1 MYEFDAFRVDPVRRL
16 LLRDGE
22 VVPVTPKALSIL
34 LILLERAGEVVE
46 KSELIE
52 RIWQGAFVTE
62 ANLTQNV
69 FSLRKCLG
77 ERANDNRY
85 IVTVPGQGYTF
96 AGEMRR
102 FERFATSEIPIVV
115 IDELAAPTAAGMPDP
130 FPPLRL
136 TADTPRTPPPTS
148 LSAVAAAA
156 AAAARIPTSEMAAAA
171 PPAAPRRRGF
181 LLWGAAGILLLLLAA
196 VAVHVLGHLGDP
208 KPGARGV
215 RPAIAVLD
223 FKSLSPSSDT
233 RWLETAFSEML
244 TTELAAGGKMRVIR
258 GERVAQAVRSLALG
272 DPASLGPADLERLR
286 NTLGADMVVMGSFLP
301 IKGQIRLDL
310 RVVQIPSGETVVS
323 LVEMGNQPE
332 LFDLVSRTG
341 QQLRDR
347 LGVKELSPQ
356 QVRETVALRPSSPDS
371 SRLYSEGI
379 ARLRAFDPPGALAL
393 LQQAA
398 AADPSSAVIH
408 SALSQ
413 AWSTYG
419 ADARAV
425 AEARRARELAGP
437 LAREERLAIEGRLY
451 KVSKDWGKAAET
463 YRSLWT
469 FYPDDIEHGLLLG
482 ESLMSGGRTA
492 EAAATFA
499 SLRKLPAPAGA
510 DPRIDVAEAKN
521 ASRQSDS
528 ATELRAAR
536 AAIEKAERSG
546 QSLVVSQAL
555 IYEGDAV
562 LKQGHAQDA
571 VARFRRAAE
580 LAKKA
585 GYEWGY
591 GQALANVGVALQT
604 LGDLAGAEK
613 ANFAA
618 LGIAQKLGSGIG
630 IASQYFT
637 LGSLHQDRGE
647 LAEALKDLEQSI
659 VWYVRIGDRLM
670 EARTL
675 NIVTG
680 VLVSQGDLA
689 GARQRC
695 EKALAL
701 CQALGDPTDEAVAL
715 ANLATVLEAQGDL
728 SGARRRHEEAF
739 SLLHRVGNLSG
750 AAAAL
755 ADSASALAKLG
766 DLRQAWQ
773 RSAQALAA
781 KQQAGDRI
789 GAGRI
794 LGLRARV
801 AYQLGDLK
809 AARSLADEQLQIAH
823 DTGARS
829 LTAVALENRGRADFA
844 AGDLAAARAG
854 LTEALRVSSFAAAE
868 QQATEVRLD
877 LAVLALAE
885 EQPGKAADLARQAA
899 GWYHSRQIAGGEG
912 MAQAI
917 LAEALLRQGLRQEA
931 LVAAAASRD
940 PPRDQRG
947 PRDPPR
953 RRRPPGADRGRDGRS
968 GGGPAAA
975 APRRRRGGGPGAH
988 YRRARGAARPRR
1000 GPARRRR
1007 PRRRRHPG
1015 RPAQGG
1021 RGARLQAAGAGGG
1034 EAVRLRERV
1043 RAAGIGNQGL
1053 QGRQG
1058 PQGRRTPVSA
1068 VSGVPFVPGWL
1079 L

>member
-1 MYEFDAFRVDPVRRL
+1 MISRSEEKVMYEFDAFRVDPVRRL

-22 VVPVTPKALSIL
+22 VLPVTPKALSIL
-34 LILLERAGEVVE
+34 LVLLERAGEVVE

-96 AGEMRR
+96 AGEVRR
-102 FERFATSEIPIVV
+102 FERAATAEFPIVV
-115 IDELAAPTAAGMPDP
+115 IDEPAAPAAAAGAPDP

-148 LSAVAAAA
+148 PSTAEMALAAAD
-156 AAAARIPTSEMAAAA
+156 PAAA
-171 PPAAPRRRGF
+171 PAVASRRRA
-181 LLWGAAGILLLLLAA
+181 LLGWGAAGVLLLLLAA

-208 KPGARGV
+208 KPGAAGGV

-323 LVEMGNQPE
+323 LVEMGSQPG

-341 QQLRDR
+341 EKLRDR
-347 LGVKELSPQ
+347 LGVKELSAQ

-371 SRLYSEGI
+371 SRLYSEGL
-379 ARLRAFDPPGALAL
+379 ARLRGFDPPGALAL

-398 AADPSSAVIH
+398 AADPGSAVIH

-413 AWSTYG
+413 AWSIYG

-425 AEARRARELAGP
+425 AEARRARELAAP

-451 KVSKDWGKAAET
+451 KVSKDWGRAAET

-492 EAAATFA
+492 EAAATIA
-499 SLRKLPAPAGA
+499 SLRKLPLPAGA
-510 DPRIDVAEAKN
+510 DPRIDVAEARN
-521 ASRQSDS
+521 ASRQSDPV
-528 ATELRAAR
+528 TELRAAR
-536 AAIEKAERSG
+536 AAIAKGELSG

-562 LKQGHAQDA
+562 LKGGRAQEA
-571 VARFRRAAE
+571 VPLFRRAAE

-591 GQALANVGVALQT
+591 GQAQANVGVALQT
-604 LGDLAGAEK
+604 LGDLDGAER
-613 ANFAA
+613 ANLEA
-618 LGIAQKLGSGIG
+618 LAIAQKLGSGIG
-630 IASQYFT
+630 IASQYGI

-647 LAEALKDLEQSI
+647 LAEALKDLDQSI
-659 VWYVRIGDRLM
+659 AWYVKIGDRLM
-670 EARTL
+670 ETRML
-675 NIVTG
+675 NLVTG

-689 GARQRC
+689 VARQRC
-695 EKALAL
+695 ERALVL
-701 CQALGDPTDEAVAL
+701 SQALGDPTDEAVAL

-739 SLLHRVGNLSG
+739 SLLHRVGNLSA

-789 GAGRI
+789 GVGRI

-809 AARSLADEQLQIAH
+809 ASRSLADEQLRIAH

-829 LTAVALENRGRADFA
+829 LTAVALDNRGRADFA

-854 LTEALRVSSFAAAE
+854 FTEALRVSSFAAAE

-877 LAVLALAE
+877 LAVLDLAE
-885 EQPGKAADLARQAA
+885 DQAGKAADLARQAA
-899 GWYHSRQIAGGEG
+899 GWYHSREIAGGEA

-917 LAEALLRQGLRQEA
+917 LAEALLRQGMRQEA
-931 LVAAAASRD
+931 LVAAAAARARLETSEDREIRLAAGVRLARLAAATAD
-940 PPRDQRG
+940 PGEALRQLRRAVDEAAALGLTTAGLEARLALGEVQRG
-947 PRDPPR
+947 AGD
-953 RRRPPGADRGRDGRS
+953 
-968 GGGPAAA
+968 PAAA
-975 APRRRRGGGPGAH
+975 ATLAALRKEAE
-988 YRRARGAARPRR
+988 ARGFKRLALAAV
-1000 GPARRRR
+1000 ARR
-1007 PRRRRHPG
+1007 
-1015 RPAQGG
+1015 
-1021 RGARLQAAGAGGG
+1021 
-1034 EAVRLRERV
+1034 
-1043 RAAGIGNQGL
+1043 
-1053 QGRQG
+1053 
-1058 PQGRRTPVSA
+1058 
-1068 VSGVPFVPGWL
+1068 
-1079 L
+1079 

>member
-1 MYEFDAFRVDPVRRL
+1 MISRSEEKVMYEFDAFRVDPVRRL

-62 ANLTQNV
+62 ANLTQNI

-115 IDELAAPTAAGMPDP
+115 IDELAAPAAAGMPDP

-136 TADTPRTPPPTS
+136 TADTARTPPPTS
-148 LSAVAAAA
+148 QAVVAAA
-156 AAAARIPTSEMAAAA
+156 AAAARIPTSEMAAGA
-171 PPAAPRRRGF
+171 PPAASRRRSL
-181 LLWGAAGILLLLLAA
+181 LLWCTAGILLLLLAA
-196 VAVHVLGHLGDP
+196 VAAHVLGHLGDP

-272 DPASLGPADLERLR
+272 DPTSLGPADLERLR

-371 SRLYSEGI
+371 SRLYSEGL

-398 AADPSSAVIH
+398 AADPGSAVIH

-413 AWSTYG
+413 AWSIYG

-425 AEARRARELAGP
+425 GEARQALELAKP

-499 SLRKLPAPAGA
+499 SLRKLPLPAGA
-510 DPRIDVAEAKN
+510 DPRIDVAEARN

-528 ATELRAAR
+528 VTELRAAR
-536 AAIEKAERSG
+536 AAVEKGERSG

-562 LKQGHAQDA
+562 VKGGHAQDA
-571 VARFRRAAE
+571 VPLFRRAAE

-591 GQALANVGVALQT
+591 GQALANVGVALQA
-604 LGDLAGAEK
+604 LGDLDGAEK
-613 ANFAA
+613 ANLAA
-618 LGIAQKLGSGIG
+618 LAIARKLGSGIG
-630 IASQYFT
+630 IASQYLT

-675 NIVTG
+675 NIETG

-739 SLLHRVGNLSG
+739 SLLHRVGNLSA

-809 AARSLADEQLQIAH
+809 AARSLADEQLRIAH

-854 LTEALRVSSFAAAE
+854 LTEALRVSSSLAAE

-885 EQPGKAADLARQAA
+885 DRAGNAADLARQAA
-899 GWYHSRQIAGGEG
+899 GWYHSRQIAGGEA

-917 LAEALLRQGLRQEA
+917 LAEALLRQGLPQEA
-931 LVAAAASRD
+931 LVAAAASRARLETSEDREIRLAAGVRLARIAAATAD
-940 PPRDQRG
+940 PREALRQLHRAVDEAAAQGLTTAGLEARLALGEVQRAAG
-947 PRDPPR
+947 D
-953 RRRPPGADRGRDGRS
+953 
-968 GGGPAAA
+968 PAAA
-975 APRRRRGGGPGAH
+975 ATLAALH
-988 YRRARGAARPRR
+988 KEAEARGFKRLALAAAARR
-1000 GPARRRR
+1000 
-1007 PRRRRHPG
+1007 
-1015 RPAQGG
+1015 
-1021 RGARLQAAGAGGG
+1021 
-1034 EAVRLRERV
+1034 
-1043 RAAGIGNQGL
+1043 
-1053 QGRQG
+1053 
-1058 PQGRRTPVSA
+1058 
-1068 VSGVPFVPGWL
+1068 
-1079 L
+1079 

>member
-22 VVPVTPKALSIL
+22 LVPVTPKALSIL

-96 AGEMRR
+96 AGEVRR
-102 FERFATSEIPIVV
+102 FERSVTSEIPIVV
-115 IDELAAPTAAGMPDP
+115 IDEPAAPDSTSGAPDP

-136 TADTPRTPPPTS
+136 TADPPPTPPS
-148 LSAVAAAA
+148 SPSTGEMALAAAA
-156 AAAARIPTSEMAAAA
+156 VPA
-171 PPAAPRRRGF
+171 PLAEPIAPRRRA
-181 LLWGAAGILLLLLAA
+181 LLGWGAAGVLLLLLAA
-196 VAVHVLGHLGDP
+196 VAVHVLGHLHDP
-208 KPGARGV
+208 KPGAARGV

-272 DPASLGPADLERLR
+272 DPASLRPADLERLR

-323 LVEMGNQPE
+323 LVEMGSQPG

-341 QQLRDR
+341 EKLRDR
-347 LGVKELSPQ
+347 LGVKELSAQ

-371 SRLYSEGI
+371 SRLYSEGL

-393 LQQAA
+393 LQRAA
-398 AADPSSAVIH
+398 EADPGSAVIH

-437 LAREERLAIEGRLY
+437 LSREERLAIEGRLY

-492 EAAATFA
+492 EAAATIA

-521 ASRQSDS
+521 ASRQSDRV
-528 ATELRAAR
+528 TELRAAR
-536 AAIEKAERSG
+536 AAIEKGERSG

-562 LKQGHAQDA
+562 LKEGRTQEA

-591 GQALANVGVALQT
+591 GQALANVGVALQA
-604 LGDLAGAEK
+604 LGDLDGAEK
-613 ANFAA
+613 VNLEA
-618 LGIAQKLGSGIG
+618 LAIAQKLGSGIG
-630 IASQYFT
+630 IASQYLT

-647 LAEALKDLEQSI
+647 LAEALKDLDQSI
-659 VWYVRIGDRLM
+659 AWYVKIGDRLM
-670 EARTL
+670 ETRTL

-701 CQALGDPTDEAVAL
+701 SQSLNDPTDEAVAL
-715 ANLATVLEAQGDL
+715 ANLARVLEAQGDL

-739 SLLHRVGNLSG
+739 SLLHRVGNLSA

-801 AYQLGDLK
+801 AYQLGDLE
-809 AARSLADEQLQIAH
+809 ASRSLADEQLRIAH

-829 LTAVALENRGRADFA
+829 LTAVALDNRGRADFA

-854 LTEALRVSSFAAAE
+854 LTEALRVSSSAAAE

-885 EQPGKAADLARQAA
+885 DQPGKAADLARQAA
-899 GWYHSRQIAGGEG
+899 GWYHSREIAGGEA

-917 LAEALLRQGLRQEA
+917 LAEALLRQGMRQEA
-931 LVAAAASRD
+931 LVAAAAARSRLETSEDREIRLAAGVRLARLAAATAD
-940 PPRDQRG
+940 PGEALRQLRRAVDEAAALGLTTAGLEARLALGEVQRG
-947 PRDPPR
+947 AGD
-953 RRRPPGADRGRDGRS
+953 
-968 GGGPAAA
+968 PAAA
-975 APRRRRGGGPGAH
+975 ATLAALRKEAE
-988 YRRARGAARPRR
+988 ARGFKRLALAAAGKPAAAR
-1000 GPARRRR
+1000 
-1007 PRRRRHPG
+1007 
-1015 RPAQGG
+1015 
-1021 RGARLQAAGAGGG
+1021 
-1034 EAVRLRERV
+1034 
-1043 RAAGIGNQGL
+1043 
-1053 QGRQG
+1053 
-1058 PQGRRTPVSA
+1058 
-1068 VSGVPFVPGWL
+1068 
-1079 L
+1079 

>member
-1 MYEFDAFRVDPVRRL
+1 MISRSEEKVMYEFDAFRVDPVRRL

-22 VVPVTPKALSIL
+22 PLPVTPKALSIL

-85 IVTVPGQGYTF
+85 IVTVPGRGYIF
-96 AGEMRR
+96 AGEVRR
-102 FERFATSEIPIVV
+102 YERFATAEIPIVV
-115 IDELAAPTAAGMPDP
+115 IAEPAAAPSSSSSSETPDP

-136 TADTPRTPPPTS
+136 TADTPPP
-148 LSAVAAAA
+148 AASRPAMTA
-156 AAAARIPTSEMAAAA
+156 MAAAA
-171 PPAAPRRRGF
+171 PTAEMALPAVPAADPAAAPSLPSRRRWAQLG
-181 LLWGAAGILLLLLAA
+181 WSAGAVLLLLLAA
-196 VAVHVLGHLGDP
+196 VAAHVLSHLGDP
-208 KPGARGV
+208 KPRAAERV

-223 FKSLSPSSDT
+223 FKSLSPSSET

-272 DPASLGPADLERLR
+272 DPASLGPADLERLHD
-286 NTLGADMVVMGSFLP
+286 TLGADMVVMGSFLP

-323 LVEMGNQPE
+323 LVQMGSQQG

-341 QQLRDR
+341 ESLRDR

-356 QVRETVALRPSSPDS
+356 QVREAVALRPSSPDS
-371 SRLYSEGI
+371 SRLYSQGL

-398 AADPSSAVIH
+398 RADPGSAVIH

-413 AWSTYG
+413 AWSIYG

-425 AEARRARELAGP
+425 DEARRALDLAAP
-437 LAREERLAIEGRLY
+437 LAREERLAIEGRFY
-451 KVSKDWGKAAET
+451 KVSKEWGKAAET

-492 EAAATFA
+492 EAAATIA

-510 DPRIDVAEAKN
+510 DPRIDVAEAKI
-521 ASRQSDS
+521 AMRRSDP

-536 AAIEKAERSG
+536 AAIAKGERSG

-555 IYEGDAV
+555 IYQGDAV
-562 LKQGHAQDA
+562 LKGGRAQEA
-571 VARFRRAAE
+571 VLLFRRSAE

-591 GQALANVGVALQT
+591 GQALANVGFALQS
-604 LGDLAGAEK
+604 LGDLDGAEK
-613 ANFAA
+613 ANVQA

-630 IASQYFT
+630 LASQYLA

-647 LAEALKDLEQSI
+647 LAAALRNLDQSI
-659 VWYVRIGDRLM
+659 FWYVKIGDRLM

-680 VLVSQGDLA
+680 VLVSQGNLA
-689 GARQRC
+689 AARGRC
-695 EKALAL
+695 EKALEL
-701 CQALGDPTDEAVAL
+701 TQALNDPTDEAVAL
-715 ANLATVLEAQGDL
+715 ANLARVLEAQGDL

-766 DLRQAWQ
+766 DLRGAWQ

-801 AYQLGDLK
+801 AYQLGDLE
-809 AARSLADEQLQIAH
+809 ASRSLADEQLRIAH

-829 LTAVALENRGRADFA
+829 LTAVALANRGRADFA

-854 LTEALRVSSFAAAE
+854 LTEALRLSSLAAAE
-868 QQATEVRLD
+868 QQATEIRLD

-885 EQPGKAADLARQAA
+885 GEGARAADLARQAA
-899 GWYHSRQIAGGEG
+899 GWYHSREIAGGEA
-912 MAQAI
+912 MAQSI
-917 LAEALLRQGLRQEA
+917 LAEALLHQGLRQEA
-931 LVAAAASRD
+931 LAAAAAARTRLETSEDREIRLGAGVRLARVAAATAD
-940 PPRDQRG
+940 PGEALRQLRRAVDEAAALGLTAAGLEARLALGEVQRG
-947 PRDPPR
+947 AGD
-953 RRRPPGADRGRDGRS
+953 
-968 GGGPAAA
+968 PAAA
-975 APRRRRGGGPGAH
+975 ATLAALRKEAETRGFKRLAL
-988 YRRARGAARPRR
+988 AAAARR
-1000 GPARRRR
+1000 
-1007 PRRRRHPG
+1007 
-1015 RPAQGG
+1015 
-1021 RGARLQAAGAGGG
+1021 
-1034 EAVRLRERV
+1034 
-1043 RAAGIGNQGL
+1043 
-1053 QGRQG
+1053 
-1058 PQGRRTPVSA
+1058 
-1068 VSGVPFVPGWL
+1068 
-1079 L
+1079 

>member
-1 MYEFDAFRVDPVRRL
+1 MISRSEDKVMYEFDAFRVDPVRRL

-69 FSLRKCLG
+69 FSLRKVLG
-77 ERANDNRY
+77 ERANDTRY
-85 IVTVPGQGYTF
+85 IVTVPGRGYIF
-96 AGEMRR
+96 AGDVRR
-102 FERFATSEIPIVV
+102 FERFATAEIPIVV
-115 IDELAAPTAAGMPDP
+115 IDEPAAPAAGGAPHP

-136 TADTPRTPPPTS
+136 TAETPPATSPPTS
-148 LSAVAAAA
+148 GMAAAPAAAA
-156 AAAARIPTSEMAAAA
+156 TAATASAASVPSS
-171 PPAAPRRRGF
+171 PPAPSRRWARLAG
-181 LLWGAAGILLLLLAA
+181 WGAAVALLLLLAA
-196 VAVHVLGHLGDP
+196 VAVHVIGHLGDP
-208 KPGARGV
+208 KRGAAAGV

-223 FKSLSPSSDT
+223 FKSLAPSSDT
-233 RWLETAFSEML
+233 RWLETAFAEML

-286 NTLGADMVVMGSFLP
+286 STLGVDMVVMGSFLP
-301 IKGQIRLDL
+301 IKGQLRLDL

-323 LVEMGNQPE
+323 LAETGSQPG

-341 QQLRDR
+341 EQLRDR
-347 LGVKELSPQ
+347 LGVKELSAE

-371 SRLYSEGI
+371 SRLYTEGL
-379 ARLRAFDPPGALAL
+379 ARLRAFDPPGALGL
-393 LQQAA
+393 LQRAA
-398 AADPSSAVIH
+398 AADPGSAVIH

-413 AWSTYG
+413 AWSIYG
-419 ADARAV
+419 ADASAV

-469 FYPDDIEHGLLLG
+469 FYPDDIEHGLLLA

-492 EAAATFA
+492 EAAATIA
-499 SLRKLPAPAGA
+499 SLRRLPPPAGA
-510 DPRIDVAEAKN
+510 DPRIDVAEARI
-521 ASRQSDS
+521 ASRQSDT

-536 AAIEKAERSG
+536 AAVAKGERSG

-562 LKQGHAQDA
+562 LKGGHAQEA
-571 VARFRRAAE
+571 VPLFRRAAE
-580 LAKKA
+580 LAQKA

-604 LGDLAGAEK
+604 LGDLDGSEK
-613 ANFAA
+613 ANREA
-618 LGIAQKLGSGIG
+618 LAIAQKLGSGIG
-630 IASQYFT
+630 IASQYGI

-647 LAEALKDLEQSI
+647 LAEALKNLDQSI
-659 VWYVRIGDRLM
+659 LWYRKIGDRLM
-670 EARTL
+670 ETRML
-675 NIVTG
+675 NLVTG
-680 VLVSQGDLA
+680 VLVSQGDLSA
-689 GARQRC
+689 ARQRC

-701 CQALGDPTDEAVAL
+701 SQELGDPTDEAVAL
-715 ANLATVLEAQGDL
+715 ANLARVLEAQGDL

-739 SLLHRVGNLSG
+739 SLLHRVGSLSG

-755 ADSASALAKLG
+755 ADSASALARLG

-794 LGLRARV
+794 LGLRSRV
-801 AYQLGDLK
+801 AYQLGDLE
-809 AARSLADEQLQIAH
+809 AARSLADEQLRIAH

-829 LTAVALENRGRADFA
+829 LTAVGLENRGRADFA

-854 LTEALRVSSFAAAE
+854 LTEALRISSSAAAE
-868 QQATEVRLD
+868 QQTAEIRLD

-885 EQPGKAADLARQAA
+885 GQAGKAAELARQAA
-899 GWYHSRQIAGGEG
+899 GWYHSRDIAGGEA

-917 LAEALLRQGLRQEA
+917 LAEALLSQGLRQEA
-931 LVAAAASRD
+931 LAAAAAARTRLETSEDREI
-940 PPRDQRG
+940 RLAAGVRLA
-947 PRDPPR
+947 RLAAAT
-953 RRRPPGADRGRDGRS
+953 ADRGEALRQLHRAVDEAAALGLTTAGLEARLAL
-968 GGGPAAA
+968 GEVQRGAGDPAAA
-975 APRRRRGGGPGAH
+975 ATLAALRKEAESRGFKRLAAAA
-988 YRRARGAARPRR
+988 ARG
-1000 GPARRRR
+1000 
-1007 PRRRRHPG
+1007 
-1015 RPAQGG
+1015 
-1021 RGARLQAAGAGGG
+1021 
-1034 EAVRLRERV
+1034 
-1043 RAAGIGNQGL
+1043 
-1053 QGRQG
+1053 
-1058 PQGRRTPVSA
+1058 
-1068 VSGVPFVPGWL
+1068 
-1079 L
+1079 